1 MVQVIEMNQE
11 IKCKNPT
18 TEKVVLA
25 GFCLVPVLPLS
36 EASILVLSHMN
47 LDSGPW
53 FLHTG
58 NQLFPRAQFKNQ
70 IGSSQNQSGVWVG
83 RHEKALEE
91 PESAC
96 SLVSSHPSRQAPPPT
111 PLFADGRGGAGG
123 RCLGK

>member
-25 GFCLVPVLPLS
+25 GFCLVPVFPLS

-58 NQLFPRAQFKNQ
+58 NLLFPRAQFKNH

-96 SLVSSHPSRQAPPPT
+96 SLVSSHPSRQAPPPLPT
-111 PLFADGRGGAGG
+111 PPQMGGGLGEGA
-123 RCLGK
+123 LGK